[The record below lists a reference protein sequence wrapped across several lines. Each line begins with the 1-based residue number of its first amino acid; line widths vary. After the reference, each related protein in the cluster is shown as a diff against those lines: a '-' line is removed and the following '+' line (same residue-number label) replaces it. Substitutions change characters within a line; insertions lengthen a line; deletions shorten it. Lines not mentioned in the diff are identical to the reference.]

1 MKTIKYEPTFEPED
15 LRQRIANLSDALSKV
30 LGALQCLEDCGASE
44 IADDE
49 AIFVQEVMG
58 FYELVKLVEEEEY
71 TAAIKS
77 VNKAYWEIEVA
88 NEEGRQD
95 IDHPWLGEPT
105 TGSHFETPTFCASS
119 SQEFDYRN
127 HGPTPKE
134 KEEQRKCDEAQEK
147 RRASEPTK
155 STSHMPDE
163 LEDF

>member
-1 MKTIKYEPTFEPED
+1 MKKIKYTPMFEPED
-15 LRQRIANLSDALSKV
+15 LRQRIASLSEALSKV

-77 VNKAYWEIEVA
+77 VNKACWEIEVA
-88 NEEGRQD
+88 KEEGGKD

-105 TGSHFETPTFCASS
+105 GGCFETNTFCSS
-119 SQEFDYRN
+119 WEHSFDHRN
-127 HGPTPKE
+127 YGPTPKE
-134 KEEQRKCDEAQEK
+134 QEEQRKWDEEWEK
-147 RRASEPTK
+147 RRASEPPRCA
-155 STSHMPDE
+155 SQLADE
-163 LEDF
+163 LENF